1 MKSDGNEMVINMNII
16 IMMEKG
22 NDLGSDWQW

>member
-1 MKSDGNEMVINMNII
+1 MKSDGNEMVININI

-22 NDLGSDWQW
+22 NDLGSDWQR